1 MLNPS
6 VIRQKQS
13 TIFKEQEEKKTR
25 KYLQRVLDAETG
37 SFTPLV
43 FGTNSEMKIMRNI
56 IILVLRSVYT
66 RLRGSRTPFPEIP
79 QGDFIGDCPLNIN
92 QACVS

>member
-6 VIRQKQS
+6 VIREKQN
-13 TIFKEQEEKKTR
+13 TIFKEQVEKKTR
-25 KYLQRVLDAETG
+25 KNQQRVLDAETG

-56 IILVLRSVYT
+56 IILVLLGFEHCFLL
-66 RLRGSRTPFPEIP
+66 RL
-79 QGDFIGDCPLNIN
+79 
-92 QACVS
+92 